1 MRRSRLSANPLGSR
15 AEETGSYVDRSPQNV
30 SMRNAVAA
38 ACSLLIAFVGV
49 VHEVVG
55 SRLYPEG
62 PAEFG
67 GPAGWHL
74 AGLGVVIAGAVLVAS
89 TLGLLRAPV
98 RIIAAIISIAGFAIA
113 LPDLVQQHFHLFA
126 ATLAVSGAG
135 VAILYQ
141 APSAPL

>member
-1 MRRSRLSANPLGSR
+1 M
-15 AEETGSYVDRSPQNV
+15 DRWAQNV

-38 ACSLLIAFVGV
+38 ACSLLIAFIGV

-67 GPAGWHL
+67 GPAGWHA
-74 AGLGVVIAGAVLVAS
+74 AGLSVVIAGAVLVAS
-89 TLGLLRAPV
+89 TLGLLHAPV
-98 RIIAAIISIAGFAIA
+98 RIIAAIISVAGFAIA
-113 LPDLVQQHFHLFA
+113 VPDLIQTQHFHLFA

>member
-1 MRRSRLSANPLGSR
+1 
-15 AEETGSYVDRSPQNV
+15 
-30 SMRNAVAA
+30 MRNAVAA

-67 GPAGWHL
+67 GPAGWHA
-74 AGLGVVIAGAVLVAS
+74 AGFGVVIAGAVLVAS
-89 TLGLLRAPV
+89 TLGVLHAPV
-98 RIIAAIISIAGFAIA
+98 RLIAAIISLAGFVIA
-113 LPDLVQQHFHLFA
+113 VPDLAQSQFHLFA
-126 ATLAVSGAG
+126 ATLAVSGAA

>member
-1 MRRSRLSANPLGSR
+1 M
-15 AEETGSYVDRSPQNV
+15 DRWAQNV

-38 ACSLLIAFVGV
+38 ACSLLIAFIGV

-89 TLGLLRAPV
+89 TLGLLHAPV
-98 RIIAAIISIAGFAIA
+98 RIIAAIISVAGFAIA
-113 LPDLVQQHFHLFA
+113 VPDLVQMHFHLGA
-126 ATLAVSGAG
+126 ATLAISGA
-135 VAILYQ
+135 AIATLYE